1 LIWVIAAARWLANA
15 WTKSR
20 DQETIMT
27 KTLQEVAEARDAS
40 LCKVMLDSATQIWLA
55 GVGALW
61 LGVFNKVQD
70 EGTKLFDTLVKEGER
85 FQKHASGMT
94 EQTVAGARDRKADT
108 WDKLEDVFE
117 DRVSRAMGRLGVP
130 TRQDV
135 DVLRE
140 KLEKLTAAVEKLS
153 DSHVTSP
160 IAGSSKRR
168 QLPRP

>member
-1 LIWVIAAARWLANA
+1 LGQS
-15 WTKSR
+15 K

-27 KTLQEVAEARDAS
+27 KTLQEVAETRDAS
-40 LCKVMLDSATQIWLA
+40 LCKVVLDSATQIWLA

-61 LGVFNKVQD
+61 LGAFNKVQN

-94 EQTVAGARDRKADT
+94 EQTVADARDRAADT
-108 WDKLEDVFE
+108 WEKLEDVFE
-117 DRVSRAMGRLGVP
+117 DRVSRAMGRLSMP

-135 DVLRE
+135 DALRE

-153 DSHVTSP
+153 DTRDRAPDNRDRASDAGVLEAQATSP
-160 IAGSSKRR
+160 GVA
-168 QLPRP
+168 LPPA